1 MFASTNPKHDRK
13 FRMTT
18 TVSILSQIA
27 LDAREFADAA
37 RTDGF
42 DPADALDQ
50 IVDIA
55 KLAEKKLDGIPLD
68 APIAVL
74 AILGSESMC
83 DDVLDMVEFCFEHVV
98 RDRTSALAVQAKLQ
112 TFLDLYGTSE
122 SDTCAHACSSAE
134 GDAWDRA
141 HELVGRI
148 STRHPGKPAD
158 AAIGLNSFIFDETLS
173 AGNKEAFRAAMTELA
188 YREKTPYVLRPDQ
201 LITSAGNTE
210 VEDTRT
216 NKS

>member
-42 DPADALDQ
+42 DPSDALDQ

-74 AILGSESMC
+74 AILGSTSMC
-83 DDVLDMVEFCFEHVV
+83 DDVLDMVEFCIEHVLRY
-98 RDRTSALAVQAKLQ
+98 RDSALAVKAKLDV
-112 TFLDLYGTSE
+112 FIGKYGAP
-122 SDTCAHACSSAE
+122 DTEQAAHACSSAE

-141 HELVGRI
+141 VELSRLIGG
-148 STRHPGKPAD
+148 RHPAETAKVSRS
-158 AAIGLNSFIFDETLS
+158 LNSFIFDEI
-173 AGNKEAFRAAMTELA
+173 GDVENKAAYQAAMSELSN
-188 YREKTPYVLRPDQ
+188 RNETPFVLRPDQ

-210 VEDTRT
+210 VEDRRT
-216 NKS
+216 NKA